1 MDQNKACE
9 DMYYL
14 VPLFWPLH
22 KMGLTYMVTYLSLG
36 SLRYHCLASRSP
48 YETDS
53 IMCPSVCNRSPLPT
67 FRAPWSALCNVLMA
81 SDACNHNCL
90 GLICVL
96 PWPMSSSVVWWPRQ
110 LLTALLHMNE
120 SHFLLNTHLK
130 YFPNLFHR
138 YDFQSMV
145 LFSQ

>member
-1 MDQNKACE
+1 MRICIILFLFSGHLIKWASHIWLLI
-9 DMYYL
+9 YL
-14 VPLFWPLH
+14 WEVLDITVWHQEALM
-22 KMGLTYMVTYLSLG
+22 KQT
-36 SLRYHCLASRSP
+36 
-48 YETDS
+48 
-53 IMCPSVCNRSPLPT
+53 
-67 FRAPWSALCNVLMA
+67 ALCALQCVIGALYLLLGHPRMPCVMF
-81 SDACNHNCL
+81 SWYQMHVTTIVS
-90 GLICVL
+90 GLICVP

-130 YFPNLFHR
+130 YFPNLFHK

>member
-1 MDQNKACE
+1 MDRNKACE

-14 VPLFWPLH
+14 VPLFWPLN

-48 YETDS
+48 YETDRL
-53 IMCPSVCNRSPLPT
+53 C
-67 FRAPWSALCNVLMA
+67 ALQCVIGALYLLLGHPGVPCVMF
-81 SDACNHNCL
+81 SWHQMHVTTIVS
-90 GLICVL
+90 GLICVP

-130 YFPNLFHR
+130 YFPNLFHK